1 MALLDSTSGAA
12 TRLMFITQHDS
23 QNSLMS
29 QALDYT
35 EAGGRILQLRL
46 KDKSEFTVARTA
58 SRVLSKLEDRGQLVI
73 NDMWRVAREVGA
85 WGVHLG
91 LTDGDPAMV
100 RRELGP
106 EVVIGATAHNFAELK
121 RAAALPVDYIGLGPL
136 RFTQTK
142 SNLSQILGFDG
153 VAKILQQARDEGI
166 ETPIY
171 IIGGVENQD
180 VRELLG
186 MGAFGVAVSGSIAL
200 ASDPYFATQKFLES
214 ITKFLR

>member
-1 MALLDSTSGAA
+1 M
-12 TRLMFITQHDS
+12 RLMFITQRDS
-23 QNSLMS
+23 QNSLMD
-29 QALDYT
+29 QALDYV

-46 KDKSEFTVARTA
+46 KDKSEEAVARKA
-58 SRVLSKLEDRGQLVI
+58 SRMLKKLNGRGHLVV
-73 NDMWRVAREVGA
+73 NDMWRVAGEVGA

-91 LTDGDPAMV
+91 LTDGDPAHV
-100 RRELGP
+100 RRELGD
-106 EVVIGATAHNFAELK
+106 EMVIGATAHNFEELK
-121 RAAALPVDYIGLGPL
+121 RAAALQVDYIGLGPL

-142 SNLSQILGFDG
+142 NNLSQILGFDG

-200 ASDPYFATQKFLES
+200 ASDPYFATKKFIES
-214 ITKFLR
+214 ISKFIR

>member
-1 MALLDSTSGAA
+1 M
-12 TRLMFITQHDS
+12 RLMFITQRDS
-23 QNSLMS
+23 QNSLMD
-29 QALDYT
+29 QALDYV

-46 KDKSEFTVARTA
+46 KDRSEASVARTA
-58 SRVLSKLEDRGQLVI
+58 TRMLNKLDGRGHLVI
-73 NDMWRVAREVGA
+73 NDMWRVAGEVGS

-91 LTDGDPAMV
+91 LTDGDPGMV
-100 RRELGP
+100 RRELGG
-106 EVVIGATAHNFAELK
+106 EMAIGATAHSFDELR

-142 SNLSQILGFDG
+142 GNLSQILGFDG

-166 ETPIY
+166 QTPVY

-180 VRELLG
+180 VRDLMG

-214 ITKFLR
+214 ISKFLR